1 MIQATTSLTRAESV
15 RDCNGALEVLKP
27 EPGSSCKRHTEP
39 PVHSLPRG
47 AKIGIGGPR
56 DRRHPCHTT
65 RRAGPH
71 RAVRGCPD
79 FCVRGIT

>member
-47 AKIGIGGPR
+47 AKNKKPPANQKLTGGL
-56 DRRHPCHTT
+56 CW
-65 RRAGPH
+65 
-71 RAVRGCPD
+71 
-79 FCVRGIT
+79 